1 MIDLGFMSNTLFD
14 IYAPLILWTGLG
26 LFLFR
31 FIPQALPRLLGRIL
45 YWVGVPIE
53 IFALARQTNFSAN
66 WGLAPAIT
74 LAALGVGLGLA
85 SLSWQ
90 GWRLISQRQQS
101 RGEQKQGLFPIV
113 PLSWFERSRQGS
125 FILAAM
131 LGNTGFVGLAIAPA
145 FISPDALKWAVFFSV
160 THNIFGPYV
169 FGVLIASYFGRS
181 SQQQRWWV
189 YLRDIVMVP
198 CLWTFLLGYLTQPI
212 EFPPAIESGLQA
224 SIAIVSYSAFLLI
237 GMRLSQISGWKSFRT
252 ALIPSSLK
260 VIAMPGII
268 GLVTTFLGLS
278 GDPRLALVLMS
289 GMPTAFLG
297 LILAEEYDL
306 DRELIASSIF
316 VSTILLLLIIPVW
329 LFLFG

>member
-1 MIDLGFMSNTLFD
+1 MNNTLFD

-31 FIPQALPRLLGRIL
+31 FMPQALPRLLGRIL

-53 IFALARQTNFSAN
+53 IFALARQTNFSEN
-66 WGLAPAIT
+66 WGLAPVIT

-90 GWRLISQRQQS
+90 GWRSLASQSQQQS
-101 RGEQKQGLFPIV
+101 RGEQKQGLFPAMS
-113 PLSWFERSRQGS
+113 LSWFERSRQGS

-169 FGVLIASYFGRS
+169 FGVLVASYFGRS

-189 YLRDIVMVP
+189 YLRDIVTVP
-198 CLWTFLLGYLTQPI
+198 CLWTFILGYLTLPI

-224 SIAIVSYSAFLLI
+224 SIAIVSCSAFVLI

-260 VIAMPGII
+260 VIVLP
-268 GLVTTFLGLS
+268 GLVGLGTTFLGLS

-289 GMPTAFLG
+289 GMPTAFMG

-316 VSTILLLLIIPVW
+316 VSTILLLLIIPFW
-329 LFLFG
+329 LFLF